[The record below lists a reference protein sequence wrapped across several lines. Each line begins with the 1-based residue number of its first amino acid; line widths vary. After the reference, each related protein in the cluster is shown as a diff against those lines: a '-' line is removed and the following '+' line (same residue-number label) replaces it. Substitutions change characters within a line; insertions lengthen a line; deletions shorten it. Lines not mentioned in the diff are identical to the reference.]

1 MVANSDDASAR
12 SDADRAAD
20 SSAPTVL
27 EMLGIDK
34 AFPGVQALTAASF
47 ELRRGEIH
55 ALVGENGAGKSTL
68 IKILTGVYPADAGI
82 IRLSGQKVEFRT
94 PIDARRSGIAA
105 IYQEFT
111 LVNALPVRANLFL
124 GREKV
129 SRGVIDVPY
138 ERQRSREIF
147 ERLGVKVDTDTL
159 VSRLNVAQQQLVE
172 VARALLAEA
181 AILVMDEPTAALTPR
196 EVERL
201 FAVLRDMTARGIS
214 VIFVSHR
221 LDEVYALA
229 DRITVMRDGHTV
241 VTCDAGAMLR
251 QQLIEHMV
259 GRPITDEFPKTP
271 AAQGQ
276 YALEVRHVSGGP
288 VRDVSFCVRDGEVLG
303 IAGLVGSGRT
313 DLLRLIFGADQRTA
327 GEILRHGRPVD
338 IRSPRDAIRHGIC
351 MLTEDRKAEGL
362 VLSASAK
369 DNFALPNLGLWSRLN
384 FINHRRELNRFATR
398 VDELQIRSAG
408 PDQPAAFLSGGNQ
421 QKLLVARWLETDSQ
435 VIMFDEPT
443 RGIDVGAKYEMY
455 LLISRLAAQGK
466 AIVIVSSELP
476 EILGISDRVLVMRRG
491 QVAGEITNVTEATQ
505 EQIMALAV

>member
-1 MVANSDDASAR
+1 MVSNSDDASAQPDAER
-12 SDADRAAD
+12 PGDSD
-20 SSAPTVL
+20 APTVL

-82 IRLSGQKVEFRT
+82 IRLSGRKVEFKT
-94 PIDARRSGIAA
+94 PMDARRSGIAA

-111 LVNALPVRANLFL
+111 LVNTLPVRANLFL

-129 SRGVIDVPY
+129 SRGVIDFRY
-138 ERQRSREIF
+138 ERELSQQIF
-147 ERLGVKVDTDTL
+147 ERLGVKIDSDTL
-159 VSRLNVAQQQLVE
+159 VSRLDVAQQQLVE
-172 VARALLAEA
+172 VARALLADA

-196 EVERL
+196 EVESL
-201 FAVLRDMTARGIS
+201 FAVLKDMTTRGMS

-241 VTCDAGAMLR
+241 ITCGTSAMPR

-259 GRPITDEFPKTP
+259 GRPIKDEFPKSP

-276 YALEVRHVSGGP
+276 DALEVRNLSGER
-288 VRDVSFCVRDGEVLG
+288 VHDVSFSVRDGEVLG
-303 IAGLVGSGRT
+303 IAGLMGSGRT
-313 DLLRLIFGADQRTA
+313 DLLRSIFGADRRTT

-362 VLSASAK
+362 VLTASAI
-369 DNFALPNLGLWSRLN
+369 DNFALPNLRSWSRLGL
-384 FINHRRELNRFATR
+384 INRRREASRFSAR
-398 VDELQIRSAG
+398 VEELQIRTAG
-408 PDQPAAFLSGGNQ
+408 PNQLAAFLSGGNQ

-466 AIVIVSSELP
+466 AIIIVSSELP
-476 EILGISDRVLVMRRG
+476 EILGISDRIIVMRRG

-505 EQIMALAV
+505 EQIMAMAI

>member
-1 MVANSDDASAR
+1 MVSNSGDASAR
-12 SDADRAAD
+12 PDADRAGD
-20 SSAPTVL
+20 SNTSTVL

-68 IKILTGVYPADAGI
+68 IKILTGVYPADVGI

-129 SRGVIDVPY
+129 SRGTIDVSY
-138 ERQRSREIF
+138 ERNRSREIF
-147 ERLGVKVDTDTL
+147 ERLGVKIDADTE
-159 VSRLNVAQQQLVE
+159 VNRLNIAQQQLVE

-201 FAVLRDMTARGIS
+201 FVILRDMTARGIS

-221 LDEVYALA
+221 FDEVYALA

-241 VTCDAGAMLR
+241 ITCDAGAMPR

-259 GRPITDEFPKTP
+259 GRPIRDEFPKTP

-288 VRDVSFCVRDGEVLG
+288 VRDVSFWVRDGEVLG

-313 DLLRLIFGADQRTA
+313 DLLRLIFGADRRTT
-327 GEILRHGRPVD
+327 GEIMRDGLPVD

-369 DNFALPNLGLWSRLN
+369 DNFALPNLGSWSRLS
-384 FINHRRELNRFATR
+384 FINHRREVNRFVAR
-398 VDELQIRSAG
+398 VDELQIRTTG

-455 LLISRLAAQGK
+455 VLISRLAAQGK

-491 QVAGEITNVTEATQ
+491 QVAGEITNVTKATQ
-505 EQIMALAV
+505 EEIMALAV

>member
-1 MVANSDDASAR
+1 MVTNPDDASAR
-12 SDADRAAD
+12 SDADRAD
-20 SSAPTVL
+20 ISSASPVL
-27 EMLGIDK
+27 EMSGIDK

-68 IKILTGVYPADAGI
+68 IKILTGVYRADRGI
-82 IRLSGQKVEFRT
+82 IRLSGRKVEFKT
-94 PIDARRSGIAA
+94 PIDARQSGIAA

-124 GREKV
+124 GGAQVRY
-129 SRGVIDVPY
+129 GVIDAGY
-138 ERQRSREIF
+138 ERKRSQEIF
-147 ERLGVKVDTDTL
+147 ERLGVKIDSDTM

-181 AILVMDEPTAALTPR
+181 TILVMDEPTAALTPR
-196 EVERL
+196 EVESL
-201 FAVLRDMTARGIS
+201 FAVLTDMTKRGIS

-241 VTCDAGAMLR
+241 ITCDTSAMPR

-259 GRPITDEFPKTP
+259 GRPIKDEFPKTP
-271 AAQGQ
+271 AQQGQ
-276 YALEVRHVSGGP
+276 CALEVRHLSGGR
-288 VRDVSFCVRDGEVLG
+288 VNDVSFCVRDGEVLG
-303 IAGLVGSGRT
+303 IAGLMGSGRT
-313 DLLRLIFGADQRTA
+313 DLLRLIFGADRRVA
-327 GEILRHGRPVD
+327 GEILRRGRPVD
-338 IRSPRDAIRHGIC
+338 IRSPRDAIRHGVC
-351 MLTEDRKAEGL
+351 LLTEDRKAEGL
-362 VLSASAK
+362 VLTASAK
-369 DNFALPNLGLWSRLN
+369 DNFALPNLGSWSRLS
-384 FINHRRELNRFATR
+384 FINHRRETSRFSAR
-398 VDELQIRSAG
+398 VEELQIRTAG
-408 PDQPAAFLSGGNQ
+408 PYQLAAFLSGGNQ

-455 LLISRLAAQGK
+455 LLISRLAALGK

-476 EILGISDRVLVMRRG
+476 EILGISDRILVMRGGRI
-491 QVAGEITNVTEATQ
+491 AGEITNATKATQ
-505 EQIMALAV
+505 EQIMAMAV